1 MKILSSPASRPV
13 LSFIR
18 ATMSGGIL
26 VMLPIVLIVMLA
38 GRAFEILQK
47 ISAPLAQQMPD
58 FLFGLDGS
66 RLITITLGVL
76 ICFITGLMVRSK
88 GVRSRISKLED
99 VLMIYVPG
107 YSMIKSIA
115 ADSLGQ
121 VMEGR
126 LVPVLIEEDGAFNIG
141 FLVEE
146 KGPWAT
152 VFVPE
157 APRHDSGEVKII
169 PSVNIKKLDMPSNL
183 ATRAIKNYGKGIAE
197 WIPKSGM

>member
-1 MKILSSPASRPV
+1 MKITDSPASRP
-13 LSFIR
+13 LLTFIR

-26 VMLPIVLIVMLA
+26 VMLPVVLVVILA
-38 GRAFEILQK
+38 TRAFEILQK
-47 ISAPLAQQMPD
+47 ISAPLAKQMPD

-66 RLITITLGVL
+66 RLITITLGVI
-76 ICFITGLMVRSK
+76 ICFVTGLMVRSK
-88 GVRSRISKLED
+88 SVRSRVGKLEE
-99 VLMIYVPG
+99 VLMLYVPG

-169 PSVNIKKLDMPSNL
+169 PAVHVKKLDMPSNL

-197 WIPKSGM
+197 WIPKAGM

>member
-1 MKILSSPASRPV
+1 
-13 LSFIR
+13 
-18 ATMSGGIL
+18 MSGGIL
-26 VMLPIVLIVMLA
+26 VMLPIALVAMLA

-47 ISAPLAQQMPD
+47 ISQPLANQMPD

-66 RLITITLGVL
+66 RLLTITLGVL
-76 ICFITGLMVRSK
+76 LCFITGLLVRSK
-88 GVRSRISKLED
+88 GVRNKVSKLEE
-99 VLMIYVPG
+99 VLMLYVPG

-121 VMEGR
+121 VMEGK
-126 LVPVLIEEDGAFNIG
+126 LVPVLIEEDGAYNLG

-146 KGPWAT
+146 KGPWST

-157 APRHDSGEVKII
+157 APRHDSGEIKII
-169 PSVNIKKLDMPSNL
+169 ASVHIKKLEMPANL

-197 WIPKSGM
+197 WLPKAGM

>member
-1 MKILSSPASRPV
+1 MKIQSSPASRPI

-26 VMLPIVLIVMLA
+26 VMLPIVLIAILA
-38 GRAFEILQK
+38 GRAFEILQR
-47 ISAPLAQQMPD
+47 ISAPLAEQMPD
-58 FLFGLDGS
+58 IMFGLDGS
-66 RLITITLGVL
+66 RLITITLGVF

-99 VLMIYVPG
+99 MLMLYVPG

-169 PSVNIKKLDMPSNL
+169 PSVHVKKLDMPSNL